1 MAQEKKQSLIL
12 LPSHKSH
19 IDYMVV
25 SYIMYRLGVQ
35 VPHIIAGDNLDMPVV
50 GKLLK
55 NAGAVYIRRE
65 WGGDKLYKTIL
76 EEYIATLL
84 AEGSKFLSL

>member
-1 MAQEKKQSLIL
+1 
-12 LPSHKSH
+12 
-19 IDYMVV
+19 
-25 SYIMYRLGVQ
+25 MYRLGVQ

-84 AEGSKFLSL
+84 AEGSKSLSL